1 MKKTKLQLWQKV
13 TLGLILGAIFGSI
26 FPHYAATLKPVGD
39 IFLRAIKMII
49 PALVFLSLI
58 SGVTGVSSNASL
70 RHIGM
75 KATMIFIVVTFF
87 SVGIGIAIGLILEPG
102 KGVFL
107 NLGNSHSSN
116 NVSEFN
122 FINFLVEVIP
132 DNYFRAMIDGN
143 TMQIVFIAIFT
154 GVIMNSINTSVT
166 EIKNLF
172 NQALKLVLK
181 MVSVIMEFSPF
192 ASFALTAYVVGTQ
205 GFDVMI
211 TLSKLVFS
219 VIFAIFLQYVIFGL
233 MIIFFARISPMPFY
247 KKSLEYQAIAFS
259 TSSSKVTLPIT
270 MQTCR
275 EKMGISETSS
285 SFILPLGASINMSGM
300 AINLSL
306 TTIFF
311 AQVTNTALS
320 LQDYLMIVLTSTIG
334 SIGGA
339 GIPGASLIMLP
350 MIFSSVHIPI
360 EGIAI
365 LAGIDRI
372 IDMMRTTISITGDAA
387 ITLIIDAREGL
398 LDREIYNKEF

>member
-1 MKKTKLQLWQKV
+1 MKKKLQLWQKV
-13 TLGLILGAIFGSI
+13 TLGLIFGAIFGSI
-26 FPHYAATLKPVGD
+26 FPSYAAYLKPVGD
-39 IFLRAIKMII
+39 VFLRAIKMII

-58 SGVTGVSSNASL
+58 SGVTGVSSNSSL
-70 RHIGM
+70 GSIGM
-75 KATMIFIVVTFF
+75 KATIIFTVATFF
-87 SVGIGIAIGLILEPG
+87 AVGIGIAIGLILEPG
-102 KGVFL
+102 KGVFI
-107 NLGNSHSSN
+107 NLGNHDSIN
-116 NVSEFN
+116 NIQEFN
-122 FINFLVEVIP
+122 FINFLVNVVPE
-132 DNYFRAMIDGN
+132 NYFKAMVDGN
-143 TMQIVFIAIFT
+143 TIQIVFIAIFT
-154 GVIMNSINTSVT
+154 GVIMNSIGSAVS
-166 EIKNLF
+166 EIKVIF
-172 NQALKLVLK
+172 NQGLKLVLK

-219 VIFAIFLQYVIFGL
+219 VIFAIFLQYGIFGL
-233 MIIFFARISPMPFY
+233 MILFFARISPMPFY

-311 AQVTNTALS
+311 AQVTNTVLS
-320 LQDYLMIVLTSTIG
+320 IQDYLMIVLTSTIG

-350 MIFSSVHIPI
+350 MVFSSVHIPI

-387 ITLIIDAREGL
+387 ITLIIDEREGL
-398 LDREIYNKEF
+398 LDKELYYKDL

>member
-1 MKKTKLQLWQKV
+1 MKKKLQLWQKV
-13 TLGLILGAIFGSI
+13 TLGLIFGAIFGSI
-26 FPHYAATLKPVGD
+26 FPGYAAHLKPVGD
-39 IFLRAIKMII
+39 VFLRAIKMII
-49 PALVFLSLI
+49 PALIFLSLI
-58 SGVTGVSSNASL
+58 SGVTGVSSNSSL
-70 RHIGM
+70 GSIGM
-75 KATMIFIVVTFF
+75 KATIIFIVATFF
-87 SVGIGIAIGLILEPG
+87 AVGIGMAIGLILEPG
-102 KGVFL
+102 KGVFI
-107 NLGNSHSSN
+107 NLGNHDSIN
-116 NVSEFN
+116 NIQEFN
-122 FINFLVEVIP
+122 FINFLVNVVPE
-132 DNYFRAMIDGN
+132 NYFKAMVDGN
-143 TMQIVFIAIFT
+143 TIQIVFIAIFT
-154 GVIMNSINTSVT
+154 GVIMNSIGSAVS
-166 EIKNLF
+166 EIKVIF
-172 NQALKLVLK
+172 NQGLKLVLK
-181 MVSVIMEFSPF
+181 MVSIIMEFSPF

-219 VIFAIFLQYVIFGL
+219 VIFAIFLQYGIFGL
-233 MIIFFARISPMPFY
+233 MILFFARISPMPFY

-320 LQDYLMIVLTSTIG
+320 IQDYLMIVLTSTIG

-350 MIFSSVHIPI
+350 MVFSSVHIPI

-387 ITLIIDAREGL
+387 ITLIIDEREGL
-398 LDREIYNKEF
+398 LDKELYYKDI

>member
-1 MKKTKLQLWQKV
+1 M
-13 TLGLILGAIFGSI
+13 
-26 FPHYAATLKPVGD
+26 FPNYAVHLKPIGD
-39 IFLRAIKMII
+39 MFLKAIKMII

-70 RHIGM
+70 GSIGM
-75 KATMIFIVVTFF
+75 RATIIFTIATVFAV
-87 SVGIGIAIGLILEPG
+87 SIGIAIGLILEPG
-102 KGVFL
+102 KGVFI
-107 NLGNSHSSN
+107 NLGTNGVN
-116 NVSEFN
+116 TNFQEFN
-122 FINFLVEVIP
+122 FITFLVDVIP
-132 DNYFRAMIDGN
+132 DNCFRAMVEGN
-143 TMQIVFIAIFT
+143 TIQIVFLAIFT
-154 GVIMNSINTSVT
+154 GVVMNTINSSVT
-166 EIKNLF
+166 EVKLFF
-172 NQALKLVLK
+172 NQLLKLILK

-192 ASFALTAYVVGTQ
+192 ASFSLTAYVVGTQ

-219 VIFAIFLQYVIFGL
+219 VIFAIFLQYGIFGL
-233 MIIFFARISPMPFY
+233 MILFFARISPMPFY

-275 EKMGISETSS
+275 QKLGISETSS

-311 AQVTNTALS
+311 AQVTNTHLGFH
-320 LQDYLMIVLTSTIG
+320 DYLMIVLTSTIG

-350 MIFSSVHIPI
+350 MVFSSVHIPI

-398 LDREIYNKEF
+398 LDKEIYNSDV